1 MWKDILCIPNFRT
14 ATNCPAPNIPRGLE
28 AEDTEGDNGA
38 NENADAPDDGQ
49 QAWQQQTVAPVNAAQ
64 PGPSG
69 DDAPKCNDLLQQQE
83 KIQQKATR
91 T

>member
-49 QAWQQQTVAPVNAAQ
+49 QAWQQQAVAPVNAAQ

-69 DDAPKCNDLLQQQE
+69 DDAPNAMTYCSSRK